1 MLRTVLAAASAVLIC
16 GSGPALATPFTLE
29 DMLRIEQFGQV
40 SLSPQETTVAFERIG
55 PTLGPGPY
63 EYDALDM
70 VLRSEILVARSD
82 GSAGPRPLL
91 SEVEGKG
98 HVIGAWSPDD
108 RRLLIYR
115 LRDRTFTAGIA
126 DTVTGEVEWLSGT
139 PESALWG
146 RSAQWR
152 NRDDLVMIQRADG
165 DLPPLVRQGYHVQ
178 ERMSQLW
185 RSTRE
190 GLQPGRT
197 LMGGGAFLGLNP
209 KPADSHLVLI
219 SAASGQQRPLAT
231 GRFHDLEI
239 APGGAFVAA
248 VRFSGDRPFDPDIPF
263 LQGDF
268 SERREL
274 TLVDLG
280 SGETWEPLPGQD
292 ISPLLMAWSPSGD
305 RLLVWARQDGEPWSD
320 GRLMQ
325 IDPKRKAATPTAL
338 GGFKP
343 VRVETGLRTQFVSAD
358 WLGETPVLYA
368 QNGERRDWVALAE
381 AGPQVLTADLTS
393 PSASLVAVSAHR
405 LVVQS
410 SAEAW
415 SVGQNGHA
423 ERLGSAV
430 RARPSTTS
438 ALFSRG
444 QRFSFNSPPQRD
456 WTLTGDGEEMW
467 RVDTVSGAMI
477 GARMKM
483 SSRITAA
490 GEQRTVV
497 ATRDDRNRE
506 ALALD
511 GAPPMIRLN
520 DRLADISFASAEAV
534 THQSPDGSPLVSWLY
549 RPLKTGDRK
558 PTLIVIPYPGEPAY
572 RPASPGDGLT
582 SNVQLM
588 TAAGY
593 AVLIPSLPRPDRR
606 GEPAIGMADDI
617 LRAVDAAAPL
627 GAFDPDRV
635 VLWGHSFGAFAA
647 VAAATQSDRFSAVIA
662 ANGPYNLLSAWGQFS
677 LKPSLSPEDGLPVRS
692 RAGWVETGQGGLGSP
707 PFAEADRYVRNSPAL
722 AAGRISAPV
731 LLFTAD
737 RDYVPPGQ
745 AEELF
750 SALYRQQ
757 KDVVLVTYRGE
768 GHVLSSPANI
778 RDFYDTAWA
787 WLDEVLQPPRS
798 KQNALAP
805 AALASKMD

>member
-1 MLRTVLAAASAVLIC
+1 MLRTLLAAASAVLIC
-16 GSGPALATPFTLE
+16 GSGPALATPFTLN

-40 SLSPQETTVAFERIG
+40 SLSPRETTVAFERIG
-55 PTLGPGPY
+55 STLDAGPY
-63 EYDALDM
+63 EYDALDL
-70 VLRSEILVARSD
+70 VLRSQILVAPSEGRTAPRS
-82 GSAGPRPLL
+82 LL
-91 SEVEGKG
+91 PEVEGKG

-126 DTVTGEVEWLSGT
+126 DTVTGEVQWLSGT
-139 PESALWG
+139 PESAMWG

-152 NRDDLVMIQRADG
+152 NGDDLVLIQRADG
-165 DLPPLVRQGYHVQ
+165 DLPPMLRQGFHVQ
-178 ERMSQLW
+178 ERMHRLW

-197 LMGGGAFLGLNP
+197 LIGGGAFLGLNP
-209 KPADSHLVLI
+209 RPADSRLVLA
-219 SAASGQQRPLAT
+219 SAASGQQRSLAT

-239 APGGAFVAA
+239 APNGAFVAA
-248 VRFSGDRPFDPDIPF
+248 VRFAGDRPFDPDIPF

-274 TLVDLG
+274 TLVDLE
-280 SGETWEPLPGQD
+280 SGEAWGPLPGQD
-292 ISPLLMAWSPSGD
+292 ISPLLLAWSASGE
-305 RLLVWARQDGEPWSD
+305 RLLVWARNDGEPWS
-320 GRLMQ
+320 GGQLMQ
-325 IDPKRKAATPTAL
+325 IDPKRKTVTPTAL

-343 VRVETGLRTQFVSAD
+343 ARVETGLRTEVVSAD
-358 WLGETPVLYA
+358 WLGETPILYA

-393 PSASLVAVSAHR
+393 PSVSLIAVSTQR

-410 SAEAW
+410 GAEAW
-415 SVGQNGHA
+415 SVDQTGRA
-423 ERLGSAV
+423 ERLGRAV
-430 RARPSTTS
+430 RPRPSVTS
-438 ALFSRG
+438 ALVSQG
-444 QRFSFNSPPQRD
+444 QRFSFNSPPRRD
-456 WTLTGDGEEMW
+456 WTLTSDGEETW
-467 RVDTVSGAMI
+467 RVNTATGGVIS
-477 GARMKM
+477 ARMKAGP
-483 SSRITAA
+483 RIVAA
-490 GEQRTVV
+490 GERRTIV
-497 ATRDDRNRE
+497 ATKDAGNRE

-511 GAPPMIRLN
+511 GEPAMIRLN
-520 DRLADISFASAEAV
+520 DRLSQVAFAPAEAV
-534 THQSPDGSPLVSWLY
+534 THQAKDGTQLVSWLY

-558 PTLIVIPYPGEPAY
+558 PALIVIPYPGGPAHAPS
-572 RPASPGDGLT
+572 PAQGDVM

-593 AVLIPSLPRPDRR
+593 VVLIPSLPRPDSR

-617 LRAVDAAAPL
+617 LAAVDAAVAL
-627 GAFDPDRV
+627 DAFDPNRI

-662 ANGPYNLLSAWGQFS
+662 ANGPYNLFSAWGQFS
-677 LKPSLSPEDGLPVRS
+677 LAPSLSPEDGLPVRS

-707 PFAEADRYVRNSPAL
+707 PFADTNRYVRNSPAL
-722 AAGRISAPV
+722 AADRISAPV

-778 RDFYDTAWA
+778 RDFYETVWA
-787 WLDEVLQPPRS
+787 WLEEALKRGTPP
-798 KQNALAP
+798 AD
-805 AALASKMD
+805 ASKWQDR

>member
-1 MLRTVLAAASAVLIC
+1 MLRTVLAAASAVLIF
-16 GSGPALATPFTLE
+16 GSGSALATPFTLD
-29 DMLRIEQFGQV
+29 DMLQIEKFGQV
-40 SLSPQETTVAFERIG
+40 TLSPLETTLAFERIG
-55 PTLGPGPY
+55 PTIDAGPY
-63 EYDALDM
+63 EYDALDL
-70 VLRSEILVARSD
+70 VLRSQILLARTD
-82 GSAGPRPLL
+82 GAAPRPLL
-91 SEVEGKG
+91 PETEGKG

-115 LRDRTFTAGIA
+115 LQDRTFTAGIA
-126 DTVTGEVEWLSGT
+126 DKVTGEVRWLAGT
-139 PESALWG
+139 PESAMWG
-146 RSAQWR
+146 RAAQWR
-152 NRDDLVMIQRADG
+152 DGDELVMIQRTEG
-165 DLPPLVRQGYHVQ
+165 DLPPLVRQGFNVQ
-178 ERMSQLW
+178 NRMDELW

-190 GLQPGRT
+190 GREPGRT
-197 LMGGGAFLGLNP
+197 LIGGGAFLGLNP
-209 KPADSHLVLI
+209 RPADSRLVLVE
-219 SAASGQQRPLAT
+219 AASGQQRSLAT

-274 TLVDLG
+274 TLVDLR
-280 SGETWEPLPGQD
+280 SGEAWEPLPGQD

-325 IDPKRKAATPTAL
+325 IDPKRKTVTPTSL

-343 VRVETGLRTQFVSAD
+343 ARVETGLRTQVVSAD
-358 WLGETPVLYA
+358 WLGETPVLYV
-368 QNGERRDWVALAE
+368 QNGERRDWAALTE
-381 AGPQVLTADLTS
+381 AGPQVLTAALAS
-393 PSASLVAVSAHR
+393 PSVSLLAVSAR
-405 LVVQS
+405 SLVVQS
-410 SAEAW
+410 GTEAW
-415 SVGQNGHA
+415 SVDQNSHA
-423 ERLGSAV
+423 ERLGSAI
-430 RARPSTTS
+430 RARPSATS

-444 QRFSFNSPPQRD
+444 QRFYFNSPPRRD
-456 WTLTGDGEEMW
+456 WTFTGDGEEKW
-467 RVDTVSGAMI
+467 RVDTATGVAI
-477 GARMKM
+477 GPRLKI
-483 SSRITAA
+483 SSRIAAA
-490 GEQRTVV
+490 GEQRAVV
-497 ATRDDRNRE
+497 MVRDDRNRD

-511 GAPPMIRLN
+511 GGPPFIRLN
-520 DRLADISFASAEAV
+520 DRLSEIAFASAEAV
-534 THQSPDGSPLVSWLY
+534 THQSADGAPLVSWLY
-549 RPLKTGDRK
+549 RPLKTDAHK
-558 PTLIVIPYPGEPAY
+558 PALIVIPYPGGPAHA
-572 RPASPGDGLT
+572 PTSPEDGVT
-582 SNVQLM
+582 ANVQLM

-593 AVLIPSLPRPDRR
+593 AVLIPSLPRPDKR

-617 LRAVDAAAPL
+617 LAAVDAAAPL
-627 GAFDPDRV
+627 EAFDPDRV

-662 ANGPYNLLSAWGQFS
+662 ANGAYNLLSAWGQFS
-677 LKPSLSPEDGLPVRS
+677 LTPSLSPEDGLPVRS

-707 PFAEADRYVRNSPAL
+707 PFADTDRYVRNSPAL
-722 AAGRISAPV
+722 AADRISAPV

-778 RDFYDTAWA
+778 QDMYATIWR
-787 WLDEVLQPPRS
+787 WLDQIIGAGPPS
-798 KQNALAP
+798 EQKNVQ
-805 AALASKMD
+805 

>member
-16 GSGPALATPFTLE
+16 GSGPARATPFTLE

-40 SLSPQETTVAFERIG
+40 ALSPQETTVAFERIG
-55 PTLGPGPY
+55 PTLGAGPY
-63 EYDALDM
+63 EYDALDL
-70 VLRSEILVARSD
+70 VLRSQILIARSD
-82 GSAGPRPLL
+82 GHTAPRPLL
-91 SEVEGKG
+91 PEIEGKG

-126 DTVTGEVEWLSGT
+126 DTVSGEVQWLSGT
-139 PESALWG
+139 PESAMWG
-146 RSAQWR
+146 RAAQWR
-152 NRDDLVMIQRADG
+152 NNDDLVMIQRADS
-165 DLPPLVRQGYHVQ
+165 DLPPMLRQGFHVQ
-178 ERMSQLW
+178 DRMNQLW

-190 GLQPGRT
+190 GLEPGRT
-197 LMGGGAFLGLNP
+197 LIGGGAFLGLNP
-209 KPADSHLVLI
+209 RPADSRLVLV
-219 SAASGQQRPLAT
+219 SANNGHQRTLAS

-239 APGGAFVAA
+239 APGGGFVAT
-248 VRFSGDRPFDPDIPF
+248 VRFAGDRPFDPDIPF

-274 TLVDLG
+274 TLADLE

-292 ISPLLMAWSPSGD
+292 ISPLLLAWSPSGD

-325 IDPKRKAATPTAL
+325 IDPKRKTATSTAL

-343 VRVETGLRTQFVSAD
+343 ARIETGLRTEVVSAD
-358 WLGETPVLYA
+358 WLGETPILYA
-368 QNGERRDWVALAE
+368 QNGERRDWVAFSDT
-381 AGPQVLTADLTS
+381 GPQVLTAGLTS
-393 PSASLVAVSAHR
+393 PSVSLVVASEHR

-410 SAEAW
+410 GVEAW
-415 SVGQNGHA
+415 SVDQKGKA
-423 ERLGSAV
+423 EHLGTAV
-430 RARPSTTS
+430 RTRPSVTS
-438 ALFSRG
+438 ALVSQG
-444 QRFSFNSPPQRD
+444 QRFSFNSPPRRD
-456 WTLTGDGEEMW
+456 WTLTGEGDEMW
-467 RVDTVSGAMI
+467 RVDTVTGAAI
-477 GARMKM
+477 SARMKM
-483 SSRITAA
+483 SPRILAA
-490 GEQRTVV
+490 GERRVVV
-497 ATRDDRNRE
+497 ATRDDDNHD

-511 GAPPMIRLN
+511 GEPPMIRLN
-520 DRLADISFASAEAV
+520 DRLSEVAFAPAEAV
-534 THQSPDGSPLVSWLY
+534 THQAPDGSPLVSWLY
-549 RPLKTGDRK
+549 RPLKTGDHK
-558 PTLIVIPYPGEPAY
+558 PTLIVIPYPGSPAHA
-572 RPASPGDGLT
+572 PAWADD
-582 SNVQLM
+582 NVITNAQLM

-593 AVLIPSLPRPDRR
+593 AVLIPSLPRPERR
-606 GEPAIGMADDI
+606 GEPAIGMANDI
-617 LRAVDAAAPL
+617 LRAVDAAAAL
-627 GAFDPDRV
+627 GAFDPDRI

-662 ANGPYNLLSAWGQFS
+662 ANGPYNLLSVWGQFS

-692 RAGWVETGQGGLGSP
+692 RAGWVETGQGGLGAP
-707 PFAEADRYVRNSPAL
+707 PFADTDRYVRNSPAL
-722 AAGRISAPV
+722 AADRISAPV

-778 RDFYDTAWA
+778 RDFYDTVWA
-787 WLDEVLQPPRS
+787 WLDEVLQPRHS
-798 KQNALAP
+798 TQAQQ
-805 AALASKMD
+805 

>member
-40 SLSPQETTVAFERIG
+40 SLSPHETSVAFERIG
-55 PTLGPGPY
+55 PTLAAGPY

-393 PSASLVAVSAHR
+393 PSVSLVAVSPHR

-410 SAEAW
+410 GAEAW
-415 SVGQNGHA
+415 SVD
-423 ERLGSAV
+423 RKGSATHLGRAV
-430 RARPSTTS
+430 RTRPS
-438 ALFSRG
+438 
-444 QRFSFNSPPQRD
+444 
-456 WTLTGDGEEMW
+456 
-467 RVDTVSGAMI
+467 
-477 GARMKM
+477 
-483 SSRITAA
+483 
-490 GEQRTVV
+490 
-497 ATRDDRNRE
+497 
-506 ALALD
+506 
-511 GAPPMIRLN
+511 
-520 DRLADISFASAEAV
+520 V
-534 THQSPDGSPLVSWLY
+534 T
-549 RPLKTGDRK
+549 
-558 PTLIVIPYPGEPAY
+558 
-572 RPASPGDGLT
+572 
-582 SNVQLM
+582 
-588 TAAGY
+588 
-593 AVLIPSLPRPDRR
+593 
-606 GEPAIGMADDI
+606 
-617 LRAVDAAAPL
+617 
-627 GAFDPDRV
+627 
-635 VLWGHSFGAFAA
+635 
-647 VAAATQSDRFSAVIA
+647 
-662 ANGPYNLLSAWGQFS
+662 
-677 LKPSLSPEDGLPVRS
+677 
-692 RAGWVETGQGGLGSP
+692 
-707 PFAEADRYVRNSPAL
+707 
-722 AAGRISAPV
+722 
-731 LLFTAD
+731 
-737 RDYVPPGQ
+737 
-745 AEELF
+745 
-750 SALYRQQ
+750 
-757 KDVVLVTYRGE
+757 
-768 GHVLSSPANI
+768 
-778 RDFYDTAWA
+778 
-787 WLDEVLQPPRS
+787 
-798 KQNALAP
+798 
-805 AALASKMD
+805 

>member
-1 MLRTVLAAASAVLIC
+1 MLRILLTTASAVLIC
-16 GSGPALATPFTLE
+16 GSGPTLATPFTLE

-40 SLSPQETTVAFERIG
+40 SLSPHETTVAFERIG
-55 PTLGPGPY
+55 PTLGAGPY
-63 EYDALDM
+63 EYDALDL
-70 VLRSEILVARSD
+70 VLRSQILVAPSD
-82 GSAGPRPLL
+82 GHTAPRPLL
-91 SEVEGKG
+91 PEIEGKG

-108 RRLLIYR
+108 SRLLIYR

-126 DTVTGEVEWLSGT
+126 DTVTGEVQWLAGT
-139 PESALWG
+139 PESAMWG
-146 RSAQWR
+146 RAAQWR
-152 NRDDLVMIQRADG
+152 DGDHLVMIQRAEG
-165 DLPPLVRQGYHVQ
+165 DLPPLVRQGFNVQ
-178 ERMSQLW
+178 NRMDRLW

-190 GLQPGRT
+190 GRQPGRT
-197 LMGGGAFLGLNP
+197 LIGGGAFLGLNP
-209 KPADSHLVLI
+209 KPADSRLVLV
-219 SAASGQQRPLAT
+219 SANNGHQRTLAS

-239 APGGAFVAA
+239 APGGGFAAA
-248 VRFSGDRPFDPDIPF
+248 VRFAGDRPFDPDIPF

-274 TLVDLG
+274 TLADLE

-292 ISPLLMAWSPSGD
+292 ISPLLLAWSPSGD

-325 IDPKRKAATPTAL
+325 IDPKRKTATPTTL

-343 VRVETGLRTQFVSAD
+343 ARIETGLRTEVVSAD
-358 WLGETPVLYA
+358 WLGETPILYA
-368 QNGERRDWVALAE
+368 QNGERRDWVAFSD

-393 PSASLVAVSAHR
+393 PSVSLVAVSGHR

-410 SAEAW
+410 GVEAW
-415 SVGQNGHA
+415 SVDQK
-423 ERLGSAV
+423 GSAEHLGRAV
-430 RARPSTTS
+430 RTRPSVTS
-438 ALFSRG
+438 ALVSQG
-444 QRFSFNSPPQRD
+444 QRFSFNSSPRRD
-456 WTLTGDGEEMW
+456 WTLTGDGDEIW
-467 RVDTVSGAMI
+467 RVDTASGATI

-483 SSRITAA
+483 SPRILAA
-490 GEQRTVV
+490 GERRAVI
-497 ATRDDRNRE
+497 ATRDDRNHD

-520 DRLADISFASAEAV
+520 DRLSEIAFAPAEAV
-534 THQSPDGSPLVSWLY
+534 THQAPDGSPLVSWLF

-558 PTLIVIPYPGEPAY
+558 PALIVIPYPGEPAY
-572 RPASPGDGLT
+572 RPASPEDGVT

-617 LRAVDAAAPL
+617 LGAVDAAAAL
-627 GAFDPDRV
+627 GAFDPDRI

-677 LKPSLSPEDGLPVRS
+677 LTPSLSPEDGLPVRS

-707 PFAEADRYVRNSPAL
+707 PFSDTGRYVRNSPGL

-778 RDFYDTAWA
+778 RDFYDTVWA
-787 WLDEVLQPPRS
+787 WLDEVLQRPQS
-798 KQNALAP
+798 AQALDKQ
-805 AALASKMD
+805 

>member
-1 MLRTVLAAASAVLIC
+1 MLRTVLAAASAVLIF
-16 GSGPALATPFTLE
+16 GSGPARATPFTLE

-40 SLSPQETTVAFERIG
+40 SLSPQETAVAFERIG
-55 PTLGPGPY
+55 PTLGAGPY
-63 EYDALDM
+63 EYDALDL
-70 VLRSEILVARSD
+70 VLRSQILVARSD
-82 GSAGPRPLL
+82 DHTAPRPLL
-91 SEVEGKG
+91 PEMEGKG

-126 DTVTGEVEWLSGT
+126 DTVTGEVQWLSGT
-139 PESALWG
+139 PESAMWG
-146 RSAQWR
+146 RAAQWR
-152 NRDDLVMIQRADG
+152 NNDDLVMIQRADS
-165 DLPPLVRQGYHVQ
+165 DLPPMLRQGFHVQ
-178 ERMSQLW
+178 DRMNQLW

-190 GLQPGRT
+190 GLEPGRT
-197 LMGGGAFLGLNP
+197 LIGGGEFLGLNP
-209 KPADSHLVLI
+209 KPTDSRLVLV
-219 SAASGQQRPLAT
+219 SANNGHQRTLAS

-239 APGGAFVAA
+239 APGGGFAAA

-274 TLVDLG
+274 TLADLE

-292 ISPLLMAWSPSGD
+292 ISPLLLAWSPSGD

-325 IDPKRKAATPTAL
+325 IDPKRKTVTPTAL
-338 GGFKP
+338 GDFKP
-343 VRVETGLRTQFVSAD
+343 ARIETGLRTEVVSAD
-358 WLGETPVLYA
+358 WLGETPILYA
-368 QNGERRDWVALAE
+368 QKGERRDWVAFSD

-393 PSASLVAVSAHR
+393 PSVSLIAVSTQR
-405 LVVQS
+405 LVVQAG
-410 SAEAW
+410 AEAW
-415 SVGQNGHA
+415 SVDQTGRA
-423 ERLGSAV
+423 EHLGRAV
-430 RARPSTTS
+430 RTRPSITS
-438 ALFSRG
+438 ALVSQG
-444 QRFSFNSPPQRD
+444 QRFSFNSPPRRD
-456 WTLTGDGEEMW
+456 WTLTGDGDATW
-467 RVDTVSGAMI
+467 RVDTASGATI

-483 SSRITAA
+483 SPRILAA
-490 GEQRTVV
+490 GERRAVV
-497 ATRDDRNRE
+497 ATRDDHNHD
-506 ALALD
+506 ALSFD
-511 GAPPMIRLN
+511 GGPPMSRLN
-520 DRLADISFASAEAV
+520 DRLSKVAFASAEAV
-534 THQSPDGSPLVSWLY
+534 THQAPDGSPLVSWLY
-549 RPLKTGDRK
+549 RPLKTGDHK
-558 PTLIVIPYPGEPAY
+558 PVLIVIPYPGSPAHA
-572 RPASPGDGLT
+572 PAWADDNVIT
-582 SNVQLM
+582 NVQLM

-593 AVLIPSLPRPDRR
+593 AVLIPCLPRPDRR

-627 GAFDPDRV
+627 EAFDPDRL

-662 ANGPYNLLSAWGQFS
+662 ANGPYNLLSVWGQFS
-677 LKPSLSPEDGLPVRS
+677 LKPSISPEDGLPVRS

-707 PFAEADRYVRNSPAL
+707 PFTDTDRYVRNSPAL
-722 AAGRISAPV
+722 AADRITAPV

-778 RDFYDTAWA
+778 RDFYETVWI
-787 WLDEVLQPPRS
+787 WLEEVLKRGAPPANR
-798 KQNALAP
+798 
-805 AALASKMD
+805 

>member
-1 MLRTVLAAASAVLIC
+1 MLRTVLAAASAVLVC
-16 GSGPALATPFTLE
+16 GSGSALATPFTLN

-55 PTLGPGPY
+55 PTLGAGPY
-63 EYDALDM
+63 EYDALDL
-70 VLRSEILVARSD
+70 VLRSQILVARSD
-82 GSAGPRPLL
+82 GHTAPRPLL
-91 SEVEGKG
+91 PEIEGKG

-126 DTVTGEVEWLSGT
+126 DTVSGKVQWLSGT
-139 PESALWG
+139 PESAMWG
-146 RSAQWR
+146 RAAQWR
-152 NRDDLVMIQRADG
+152 NNDDLVMIQRADS
-165 DLPPLVRQGYHVQ
+165 DLPPMLRQGFHVQ
-178 ERMSQLW
+178 DRMNQLW

-190 GLQPGRT
+190 GLETGRT
-197 LMGGGAFLGLNP
+197 LIGGGAFLGLNP
-209 KPADSHLVLI
+209 RPADSRLVLV
-219 SAASGQQRPLAT
+219 SANNGHQRTLAS

-239 APGGAFVAA
+239 APGGGFVAS
-248 VRFSGDRPFDPDIPF
+248 VRFAGDRPFNPDIPF

-274 TLVDLG
+274 TLADLE

-292 ISPLLMAWSPSGD
+292 ISPLLLAWSPSGD

-325 IDPKRKAATPTAL
+325 IDPKRKTATSTAL
-338 GGFKP
+338 VGFKP
-343 VRVETGLRTQFVSAD
+343 ARIETGLRTEVVSAD
-358 WLGETPVLYA
+358 WLGETPILYA
-368 QNGERRDWVALAE
+368 QNGDRRDWVAFSD
-381 AGPQVLTADLTS
+381 AGPQVLTAGLTS
-393 PSASLVAVSAHR
+393 PSVSLVAASEHR

-410 SAEAW
+410 GVEAW
-415 SVGQNGHA
+415 SVDPKGNTEH
-423 ERLGSAV
+423 LGTAV
-430 RARPSTTS
+430 RTRPSVTS
-438 ALFSRG
+438 ALVSQG
-444 QRFSFNSPPQRD
+444 QRFSFNSPPRRD
-456 WTLTGDGEEMW
+456 WTLTGEGDEMW
-467 RVDTVSGAMI
+467 RVDTVTGATI
-477 GARMKM
+477 SARMKM
-483 SSRITAA
+483 SPRILAT
-490 GEQRTVV
+490 GERRVVV
-497 ATRDDRNRE
+497 ATRDNDNHD

-511 GAPPMIRLN
+511 GEPPMIRLN
-520 DRLADISFASAEAV
+520 DRLSEVAFAPAEAV
-534 THQSPDGSPLVSWLY
+534 THQAPDGSPLVSWLY
-549 RPLKTGDRK
+549 RPLKTGDHK
-558 PTLIVIPYPGEPAY
+558 PTLIVIPYPGSPAHA
-572 RPASPGDGLT
+572 PAWADD
-582 SNVQLM
+582 NVITNAQLM

-617 LRAVDAAAPL
+617 LRAVDAAAAL
-627 GAFDPDRV
+627 GAFAPDRI

-662 ANGPYNLLSAWGQFS
+662 ANGPYNLLSVWGQFS

-707 PFAEADRYVRNSPAL
+707 PFVDTDRYVRNSPVL
-722 AAGRISAPV
+722 AANRITAPV
-731 LLFTAD
+731 LLFTSD

-778 RDFYDTAWA
+778 GDFYETVWA
-787 WLDEVLQPPRS
+787 WLDEVLKREAPPADLS
-798 KQNALAP
+798 K
-805 AALASKMD
+805 

>member
-1 MLRTVLAAASAVLIC
+1 MLRTLLAAASAVLIC
-16 GSGPALATPFTLE
+16 GSGPALATPFTVE
-29 DMLRIEQFGQV
+29 DLLRIEQFGQV

-55 PTLGPGPY
+55 PTLGAGPY

-70 VLRSEILVARSD
+70 VLRSEILIARSD
-82 GSAGPRPLL
+82 GSAAPRPLL

-126 DTVTGEVEWLSGT
+126 DTVTGEVQWLSGT
-139 PESALWG
+139 PEGAMWG

-152 NRDDLVMIQRADG
+152 NGDDLVMIQRADS
-165 DLPPLVRQGYHVQ
+165 DLPPMLRQGFHVQ
-178 ERMSQLW
+178 DRMNQLW

-190 GLQPGRT
+190 GLHPGRT
-197 LMGGGAFLGLNP
+197 LIAGGSFLDLNP
-209 KPADSHLVLI
+209 KPADSRLVLV
-219 SAASGQQRPLAT
+219 SAASGQQRTLAS

-239 APGGAFVAA
+239 APGGGFAAA
-248 VRFSGDRPFDPDIPF
+248 VRFAGDRPFDPDIPF

-274 TLVDLG
+274 TLVDLE

-292 ISPLLMAWSPSGD
+292 ISPLLLAWSPSGN

-343 VRVETGLRTQFVSAD
+343 ARVETGLRTQFVSAD
-358 WLGETPVLYA
+358 WLGETPVLYV
-368 QNGERRDWVALAE
+368 QNGERRDWVALTK
-381 AGPQVLTADLTS
+381 AGPQVLTANLTT
-393 PSASLVAVSAHR
+393 PSASLVAVSPHR

-415 SVGQNGHA
+415 SVDQKGRA
-423 ERLGSAV
+423 KRLGRAV
-430 RARPSTTS
+430 RARPSTTT

-467 RVDTVSGAMI
+467 RVDTASGAMI

-511 GAPPMIRLN
+511 GAPPMLRLN
-520 DRLADISFASAEAV
+520 DRLAEISFVSAEAV

-572 RPASPGDGLT
+572 RPASPEDGLT

-707 PFAEADRYVRNSPAL
+707 PFADADRYVRNSPAL

-768 GHVLSSPANI
+768 GHILSSPANI

-787 WLDEVLQPPRS
+787 WLDEVLQRPQS
-798 KQNALAP
+798 KQLPLAP

>member
-16 GSGPALATPFTLE
+16 GSGPARATPFTLE

-55 PTLGPGPY
+55 PTLGAGPY
-63 EYDALDM
+63 EYDALDL
-70 VLRSEILVARSD
+70 VLRSQILLARTD
-82 GSAGPRPLL
+82 GAAPRPLL
-91 SEVEGKG
+91 PETEGKG

-115 LRDRTFTAGIA
+115 LRDRTLTAGIV
-126 DTVTGEVEWLSGT
+126 DTGTDEVQWLAGT
-139 PESALWG
+139 PESAMWG

-152 NRDDLVMIQRADG
+152 DGDDLVMIQRTDG
-165 DLPPLVRQGYHVQ
+165 DLPPLVRQGFHVQ
-178 ERMSQLW
+178 NRMEQLW

-190 GLQPGRT
+190 GRQPGRT
-197 LMGGGAFLGLNP
+197 LIGGGAFLGVNP
-209 KPADSHLVLI
+209 RPADSRLVLVE
-219 SAASGQQRPLAT
+219 AVSGQQRLLAT

-274 TLVDLG
+274 TLVDLE

-292 ISPLLMAWSPSGD
+292 ISPLLLAWSPSGD
-305 RLLVWARQDGEPWSD
+305 QLLVWARQDGEPWSD

-325 IDPKRKAATPTAL
+325 IHPKRKTVTPTAL
-338 GGFKP
+338 GGLKP
-343 VRVETGLRTQFVSAD
+343 ARVETGLRTEVVSAD
-358 WLGETPVLYA
+358 WLGETPILYV
-368 QNGERRDWVALAE
+368 QNGERRDWAALTE
-381 AGPQVLTADLTS
+381 TGPQVLTAALTS
-393 PSASLVAVSAHR
+393 PSVSLIAVSAQS

-410 SAEAW
+410 GTEAW
-415 SVGQNGHA
+415 SVDQNGHA
-423 ERLGSAV
+423 ERLGSAI
-430 RARPSTTS
+430 RTRPSSTS

-444 QRFSFNSPPQRD
+444 QRFYFNSPPRRD

-467 RVDTVSGAMI
+467 RVDTATGATI
-477 GARMKM
+477 GSRMKT
-483 SSRITAA
+483 SSRIAAA
-490 GEQRTVV
+490 GERRAIV
-497 ATRDDRNRE
+497 AIRDDSNRD

-511 GAPPMIRLN
+511 GEPPMIRLN
-520 DRLADISFASAEAV
+520 DRLSEIAFASAEAV
-534 THQSPDGSPLVSWLY
+534 THQGPGGSTLVSWFY
-549 RPLKTGDRK
+549 RPLKVGARK
-558 PTLIVIPYPGEPAY
+558 PALIVIPYPGEPAY
-572 RPASPGDGLT
+572 RPATPEDGVIT
-582 SNVQLM
+582 NVQLM

-606 GEPAIGMADDI
+606 GEPAVGMADDI
-617 LRAVDAAAPL
+617 LAAVDAAASL
-627 GAFDPDRV
+627 EVFDPDRV

-662 ANGPYNLLSAWGQFS
+662 ANGPYNLTSAWGQFS
-677 LKPSLSPEDGLPVRS
+677 LTPSLSPEDGLPVRS

-707 PFAEADRYVRNSPAL
+707 PFADTVRYVRNSPAL
-722 AAGRISAPV
+722 AADRISAPV

-778 RDFYDTAWA
+778 RDFYETVWA
-787 WLDEVLQPPRS
+787 WLDEVLQPRHGT
-798 KQNALAP
+798 QTQQ
-805 AALASKMD
+805 

>member
-55 PTLGPGPY
+55 PTLAAGPY

-209 KPADSHLVLI
+209 KPADSHLVLV

-393 PSASLVAVSAHR
+393 PSVSLVAVSPHR

-410 SAEAW
+410 GAEAW
-415 SVGQNGHA
+415 SVDGNGRA
-423 ERLGSAV
+423 KQLGRAV
-430 RARPSTTS
+430 RTRPSVTS
-438 ALFSRG
+438 ALVSQG
-444 QRFSFNSPPQRD
+444 QRFSFNNPPRRD

-467 RVDTVSGAMI
+467 RVDPATGAII
-477 GARMKM
+477 GARLKA
-483 SSRITAA
+483 SPRILAA
-490 GEQRTVV
+490 GERRVV
-497 ATRDDRNRE
+497 SATRDHRNGL

-511 GAPPMIRLN
+511 GEPPMIRLN
-520 DRLADISFASAEAV
+520 DRLSEIAFAPAEAV
-534 THQSPDGSPLVSWLY
+534 THQAPDGSPLVSWLY

-558 PTLIVIPYPGEPAY
+558 PALIVIPYPGEPAY
-572 RPASPGDGLT
+572 RPASPEDGVT

-593 AVLIPSLPRPDRR
+593 AVLIPSLPRPDKR

-617 LRAVDAAAPL
+617 LGAVDAAASL
-627 GAFDPDRV
+627 EAFDPDRV

-677 LKPSLSPEDGLPVRS
+677 LTPSLSPADGLPVRS

-707 PFAEADRYVRNSPAL
+707 PFANTDRYVRNSPAL

>member
-1 MLRTVLAAASAVLIC
+1 MLRTVLAAASAVLVC
-16 GSGPALATPFTLE
+16 GSGSALATPFTLN

-55 PTLGPGPY
+55 PTLGAGPY
-63 EYDALDM
+63 EYDALDL
-70 VLRSEILVARSD
+70 VLRSQILVARSD
-82 GSAGPRPLL
+82 GHTAPRPLL
-91 SEVEGKG
+91 PEIEGKG

-126 DTVTGEVEWLSGT
+126 DTVSGKVQWLSGT
-139 PESALWG
+139 PESAMWG
-146 RSAQWR
+146 RAAQWR
-152 NRDDLVMIQRADG
+152 NNDDLVMIQRADS
-165 DLPPLVRQGYHVQ
+165 DLPPMLRQGFHVQ
-178 ERMSQLW
+178 DRMNQLW

-190 GLQPGRT
+190 GLETGRT
-197 LMGGGAFLGLNP
+197 LIGGGAFLGLNP
-209 KPADSHLVLI
+209 RPANSRLVLV
-219 SAASGQQRPLAT
+219 SANNGHQRTLAS

-239 APGGAFVAA
+239 APGGGFVAS
-248 VRFSGDRPFDPDIPF
+248 VRFAGDRPFNPDIPF

-274 TLVDLG
+274 TLADLE

-292 ISPLLMAWSPSGD
+292 ISPLLLAWSPSGD

-325 IDPKRKAATPTAL
+325 IDPKRKTATSTAL
-338 GGFKP
+338 VGFKP
-343 VRVETGLRTQFVSAD
+343 ARIETGLRTEVVSAD
-358 WLGETPVLYA
+358 WLGETPILYA
-368 QNGERRDWVALAE
+368 QNGDRRDWVAFSD
-381 AGPQVLTADLTS
+381 AGPQVLTAGLTS
-393 PSASLVAVSAHR
+393 PSVSLVAASEHR

-410 SAEAW
+410 GVEAW
-415 SVGQNGHA
+415 SVDPKGNTEH
-423 ERLGSAV
+423 LGTAV
-430 RARPSTTS
+430 RTRPSVTS
-438 ALFSRG
+438 ALVSQG
-444 QRFSFNSPPQRD
+444 QRFSFNSPPRRD
-456 WTLTGDGEEMW
+456 WTLTGEGDEMW
-467 RVDTVSGAMI
+467 RVDTVTGATI
-477 GARMKM
+477 SARMKM
-483 SSRITAA
+483 SPRILAT
-490 GEQRTVV
+490 GERRVVV
-497 ATRDDRNRE
+497 ATRDNDNHD

-511 GAPPMIRLN
+511 GEPPMIRLN
-520 DRLADISFASAEAV
+520 DRLSEVAFAPAEAV
-534 THQSPDGSPLVSWLY
+534 THQAPDGSPLVSWLY
-549 RPLKTGDRK
+549 RPLKTGDHK
-558 PTLIVIPYPGEPAY
+558 PTLIVIPYPGSPAHA
-572 RPASPGDGLT
+572 PAWADD
-582 SNVQLM
+582 NVITNAQLM

-617 LRAVDAAAPL
+617 LRAVDAAAAL
-627 GAFDPDRV
+627 GAFAPDRI

-662 ANGPYNLLSAWGQFS
+662 ANGPYNLLSVWGQFS

-707 PFAEADRYVRNSPAL
+707 PFVDTDRYVRNSPVL
-722 AAGRISAPV
+722 AANRITAPV
-731 LLFTAD
+731 LLFTSD

-778 RDFYDTAWA
+778 GDFYETVWA
-787 WLDEVLQPPRS
+787 WLDEVLKREAPPADLS
-798 KQNALAP
+798 K
-805 AALASKMD
+805 